1 VRRADRLF
9 QLVQLL
15 RNRRQPVTAQQLAER
30 LEVSTRT
37 IYRDIQDLSL
47 SGVPVEGEAGIG
59 YQLRHSLDIPPLM
72 FDADQVQ
79 ALVLGARMVKTWGG
93 KELAQAAQRAIEK
106 IEGAL
111 PRELKHLTADSHV
124 YAIPYRFDDELT
136 GNLQVLRTA
145 INGKENI
152 EFDYTTGEGIDS
164 TRGGK
169 PLALYFWGRVW
180 TLVAWC
186 DLRQDFRSFRI
197 DRMRNIAHRG
207 PFEPTPGQ
215 SLDDFIA
222 LMVKRDCDQ
231 CQNDVPPA

>member
-1 VRRADRLF
+1 MRRADRLF

-15 RNRRQPVTAQQLAER
+15 RNRRRPVTAQQLAEH

-47 SGVPVEGEAGIG
+47 SGVPIEGEAGVG

-72 FDADQVQ
+72 FSADEMQ

-93 KELAQAAQRAIEK
+93 KELARAAQQAIEK

-111 PRELKHLTADSHV
+111 PDELRHLTAESHI
-124 YAIPYRFDDELT
+124 YAIPYRFENDLT

-145 INGKENI
+145 INDKRTVQ
-152 EFDYTTGEGIDS
+152 FDYTTVGGTAS
-164 TRGGK
+164 TRSGN

-186 DLRQDFRSFRI
+186 HLRQDFRNFRI
-197 DRMRNIAHRG
+197 DRMQDIEHG
-207 PFEPTPGQ
+207 DTFEPTEGQ
-215 SLDDFIA
+215 SLEDFVA
-222 LMVKRDCDQ
+222 LMLKRESADFPSSP
-231 CQNDVPPA
+231 NRG